1 VRHVIEA
8 LVAER
13 SPYFDRAGLEE
24 NVRMRAKFGIDDEK
38 EVVLHEYACALMH
51 ADGSSNGKIYI
62 TRQLIC
68 FSGSLFG
75 RETRAIFGVADI
87 VTVERAESPAPNTL
101 VVTSSTTE
109 EKFTFLLDSTRA
121 HALALL
127 QQLIAI
133 VHSDHSLLAPRRLPT
148 QGLELPPEPILEKAK
163 APLQPFAQRSLALSP
178 SCLIVASGWRYP
190 VRASLM
196 TPDDL

>member
-1 VRHVIEA
+1 
-8 LVAER
+8 
-13 SPYFDRAGLEE
+13 
-24 NVRMRAKFGIDDEK
+24 MRAKFGIDDEK

-121 HALALL
+121 HALARR
-127 QQLIAI
+127 AAG
-133 VHSDHSLLAPRRLPT
+133 APCCATRTR
-148 QGLELPPEPILEKAK
+148 
-163 APLQPFAQRSLALSP
+163 
-178 SCLIVASGWRYP
+178 
-190 VRASLM
+190 
-196 TPDDL
+196 